1 MTTGDVAAMVAAVDP
16 EIVDGELRLGDDEIA
31 VNRKWATDKH
41 VELGDELTLRG
52 GDVTRTLR
60 VVGVYQRREIYDDTF
75 AQTDAVQGLLGVE
88 PAARLVF
95 VTTAPGA
102 SPPRVAN
109 AVAKVV
115 ADVPNSSAEV
125 ASAFIDGRTGSV
137 DIIISI
143 VNVLLLFA
151 VLVAALGIA
160 NTLAL
165 SVVERT
171 RELGLLRAVGMSRRR
186 MRRMVRLEGVLIGTF
201 GGVLGIAV
209 GLGFG
214 TALVAAL
221 PAENAELTFPWF
233 RLVVLGLV
241 GSVLGV
247 VAAALP
253 ARRAGRMDVLA
264 AIASD

>member
-1 MTTGDVAAMVAAVDP
+1 
-16 EIVDGELRLGDDEIA
+16 
-31 VNRKWATDKH
+31 
-41 VELGDELTLRG
+41 
-52 GDVTRTLR
+52 
-60 VVGVYQRREIYDDTF
+60 
-75 AQTDAVQGLLGVE
+75 
-88 PAARLVF
+88 
-95 VTTAPGA
+95 
-102 SPPRVAN
+102 
-109 AVAKVV
+109 
-115 ADVPNSSAEV
+115 
-125 ASAFIDGRTGSV
+125 
-137 DIIISI
+137 
-143 VNVLLLFA
+143 
-151 VLVAALGIA
+151 
-160 NTLAL
+160 
-165 SVVERT
+165 
-171 RELGLLRAVGMSRRR
+171 
-186 MRRMVRLEGVLIGTF
+186 MVRLEGVLIGTF